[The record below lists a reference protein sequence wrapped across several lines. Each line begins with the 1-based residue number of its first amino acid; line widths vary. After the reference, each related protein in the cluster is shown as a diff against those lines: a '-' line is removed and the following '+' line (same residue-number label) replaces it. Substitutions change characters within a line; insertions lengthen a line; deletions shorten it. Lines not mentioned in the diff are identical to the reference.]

1 MKFLCVFSILSSVV
15 SLLPIIKYI
24 FFAFLLVISPV
35 IMGGGGA
42 VDHKMLRQG
51 NQVT

>member
-1 MKFLCVFSILSSVV
+1 MKFLYMFAILSSVV
-15 SLLPIIKYI
+15 NLLPIIKS

-35 IMGGGGA
+35 IIVSGA

-51 NQVT
+51 NLMT